1 MRPNVIK
8 IICHDIGKHLGCY
21 GVKSVST
28 LAIDNL
34 AKQGALFTNAFATSP
49 GCSPSRS
56 ALATGRYPH
65 NTGVLGLAHGHF
77 GWKLNK
83 KIHHISKYFSN
94 HDYTTSLFGLQH
106 ITYQEES
113 LGFGKIFPERSADD
127 VVKNLKNNLGNKFLK
142 KPFYA
147 EINFFEPHRP
157 FDFGGVKP
165 FTSKGIFVP
174 QYIPTNTHSRKEF
187 AAMQGAIKKMDE
199 SILEIIKILKKKN
212 LYQNTIIL
220 FTTDHGIPFPRAK
233 GTLFDAG
240 IETGL
245 IIHYPKLKHKLKHKK
260 FNQLIS
266 NIDILPTLLD
276 LAKIKIPKTIQGKSF
291 YPLLLGKKYKENT
304 TIFAEKT
311 YHEGFDPIRCVRN
324 HNYKLIINFDSDR
337 TIRVPSDIMN
347 GGTYKTML
355 DKLINVRER
364 FELYNIQL
372 DKYENYNL
380 ANKDDF
386 KLIKN
391 ELMKKI
397 KKWMKDTKDPL
408 YSSKIQSPYL
418 LDTLRELK

>member
-1 MRPNVIK
+1 MPPNIIN

-21 GVKSVST
+21 GIKSLNTSS
-28 LAIDNL
+28 IDNL

-56 ALATGRYPH
+56 SLATGRYPH

-77 GWKLNK
+77 GWNLNK
-83 KIHHISKYFSN
+83 KIPHISKYFSN
-94 HDYTTSLFGLQH
+94 HDYVTALFGLQH

-113 LGFGKIFPERSADD
+113 LGFDKIFPERPADD
-127 VVKNLKNNLGNKFLK
+127 VVKNIKNNFIDKFLK

-165 FTSKGIFVP
+165 SISKGVFIP
-174 QYIPTNTHSRKEF
+174 KYIPTNSKSRKEF
-187 AAMQGAIKKMDE
+187 AGMQGAIKKMDD
-199 SILEIIKILKKKN
+199 SISKIIKILKKKN
-212 LYQNTIIL
+212 IYENTIIL

-245 IIHYPKLKHKLKHKK
+245 IIHYPKLKFKNNI

-276 LAKIKIPKTIQGKSF
+276 FAKIKIPKIIQGKSF
-291 YPLLLGKKYKENT
+291 YPLLIGKKYKENT
-304 TIFAEKT
+304 SIFAEKT

-337 TIRVPSDIMN
+337 TIRVPSDIMK
-347 GGTYKTML
+347 GGTYQTML

-372 DKYENYNL
+372 DKYENHNL
-380 ANKDDF
+380 ANKDEF
-386 KLIKN
+386 KSIEKHLIK
-391 ELMKKI
+391 KI
-397 KKWMKDTKDPL
+397 TTWMKDTKDPL
-408 YSSKIQSPYL
+408 YSNIIQSPYF
-418 LDTLRELK
+418 LDTLKKLK

>member
-1 MRPNVIK
+1 
-8 IICHDIGKHLGCY
+8 
-21 GVKSVST
+21 
-28 LAIDNL
+28 
-34 AKQGALFTNAFATSP
+34 
-49 GCSPSRS
+49 
-56 ALATGRYPH
+56 
-65 NTGVLGLAHGHF
+65 
-77 GWKLNK
+77 
-83 KIHHISKYFSN
+83 
-94 HDYTTSLFGLQH
+94 
-106 ITYQEES
+106 
-113 LGFGKIFPERSADD
+113 
-127 VVKNLKNNLGNKFLK
+127 
-142 KPFYA
+142 
-147 EINFFEPHRP
+147 
-157 FDFGGVKP
+157 
-165 FTSKGIFVP
+165 
-174 QYIPTNTHSRKEF
+174 
-187 AAMQGAIKKMDE
+187 MQGAIKKMDE

-212 LYQNTIIL
+212 IYENTIIL

-245 IIHYPKLKHKLKHKK
+245 IIHYPKLKFKNKK
-260 FNQLIS
+260 FEQLIS

-276 LAKIKIPKTIQGKSF
+276 FAKIKIPKMIQGKSF
-291 YPLLLGKKYKENT
+291 YPLLIGGKYKRNT
-304 TIFAEKT
+304 SIFAEKT

-337 TIRVPSDIMN
+337 TIRVPSDIMK

-397 KKWMKDTKDPL
+397 NKWMKDTKDPL

>member
-1 MRPNVIK
+1 MPK
-8 IICHDIGKHLGCY
+8 
-21 GVKSVST
+21 
-28 LAIDNL
+28 
-34 AKQGALFTNAFATSP
+34 
-49 GCSPSRS
+49 
-56 ALATGRYPH
+56 
-65 NTGVLGLAHGHF
+65 
-77 GWKLNK
+77 
-83 KIHHISKYFSN
+83 
-94 HDYTTSLFGLQH
+94 
-106 ITYQEES
+106 
-113 LGFGKIFPERSADD
+113 
-127 VVKNLKNNLGNKFLK
+127 
-142 KPFYA
+142 
-147 EINFFEPHRP
+147 
-157 FDFGGVKP
+157 
-165 FTSKGIFVP
+165 
-174 QYIPTNTHSRKEF
+174 YIPNNSHSRKEF

-245 IIHYPKLKHKLKHKK
+245 IIHYPKLKFKNKK

-276 LAKIKIPKTIQGKSF
+276 FAKIKIPKIIQGKSF

-380 ANKDDF
+380 ANKDEF
-386 KLIKN
+386 KSVKKD
-391 ELMKKI
+391 LMKKI
-397 KKWMKDTKDPL
+397 KTWMKDTKDPL
-408 YSSKIQSPYL
+408 YLNIIQSPYF
-418 LDTLRELK
+418 LDTLKELK

>member
-1 MRPNVIK
+1 MRPNVMK

-21 GVKSVST
+21 GIKSVRT
-28 LAIDNL
+28 HAIDNL
-34 AKQGALFTNAFATSP
+34 AKQGALFTNSFATSP

-65 NTGVLGLAHGHF
+65 NTGVLGLAHAHF
-77 GWKLNK
+77 GWNLDK
-83 KIHHISKYFSN
+83 KINHISKYLSN
-94 HDYTTSLFGLQH
+94 NDYITALFGLQH
-106 ITYQEES
+106 VTYQEDS
-113 LGFGKIFPERSADD
+113 LGFDKIFPERPADD
-127 VVKNLKNNLGNKFLK
+127 VVKNIKDNLNDKFLT

-157 FDFGGVKP
+157 FDFGGIKS
-165 FTSKGIFVP
+165 FKSKGIFIP
-174 QYIPTNTHSRKEF
+174 KYIPTNSKSRKEF
-187 AAMQGAIKKMDE
+187 AAMQGAINKMDE

-245 IIHYPKLKHKLKHKK
+245 VVHYPKLKFKNKK

-266 NIDILPTLLD
+266 NIDILPTILD
-276 LAKIKIPKTIQGKSF
+276 FARIKIPKMIQGKSF
-291 YPLLLGKKYKENT
+291 YPLLLGKKYIANNE
-304 TIFAEKT
+304 IFAEKT
-311 YHEGFDPIRCVRN
+311 YHEGFDPIRCIRN
-324 HNYKLIINFDSDR
+324 HKYKLIINFDSDR

-347 GGTYKTML
+347 GGTYETML

-380 ANKDDF
+380 ANKHEF
-386 KLIKN
+386 RSIKN
-391 ELMKKI
+391 DLIKKI

-408 YSSKIQSPYL
+408 YSNKIHSPYF
-418 LDTLRELK
+418 LDTLKKLK